1 MPFELRPAPAPTL
14 KPDGDYLQNAW
25 NNSVYPLAAQ
35 LGVEIKLPTVSPQ
48 PYTNLAF
55 QGLQYA
61 REHGKGDEYNHAVFR
76 AFFQQSRDIGNL
88 DVLME
93 IAKVV
98 GLDGEDFR
106 SALQNG
112 TYRPAVE
119 RLLQVAHEKVGVTS
133 VPTMLIGRRVLQG
146 LYPAETLRQ
155 VIDDELSQW
164 AA

>member
-14 KPDGDYLQNAW
+14 KPEGDYLQDAW
-25 NNSVYPLAAQ
+25 KKSVYPLAAQ

-61 REHGKGDEYNHAVFR
+61 RERGKGDDYNNAVFR

-88 DVLME
+88 DVLAE
-93 IAKVV
+93 IAKEV
-98 GLDGEDFR
+98 GLDGQEFR

-112 TYRPAVE
+112 TYRSDVAK
-119 RLLQVAHEKVGVTS
+119 LLQVAHEKVGVTA

>member
-25 NNSVYPLAAQ
+25 KNSIYPLAAQ
-35 LGVEIKLPTVSPQ
+35 LGVEIRLPTVSPQ

-61 REHGKGDEYNHAVFR
+61 REHGKGDDYNNAVFR

-88 DVLME
+88 DVLTE
-93 IAKVV
+93 IAKEVA
-98 GLDGEDFR
+98 LNGEDFR

-112 TYRPAVE
+112 TYRLAVE
-119 RLLQVAHEKVGVTS
+119 KLLQVAHEKVGVTA